1 MDKTFE
7 TFTWAAA
14 LGGQTQ
20 YSMVVATGHVSAL
33 HPIVA
38 AKQAAT
44 IDHVTGG
51 RFGVN
56 LVASWF
62 KSEMELFGAKLLEH
76 EERYAQAAEWIQL
89 VKRL

>member
-7 TFTWAAA
+7 TFTWAVA

-20 YSMVVATGHVSAL
+20 YSMVVATGYVSAL

-38 AKQAAT
+38 AKQAVI

-76 EERYAQAAEWIQL
+76 EERYAQAAEWVQL